1 MVEEHCVEWPRFKSG
16 SWVVPLL
23 KGSNFYFLTYLCIY
37 SNIQTQKGENENGNL
52 RNCQRSN
59 FIPAS
64 LRRKYGIK
72 DGTKIIITDIGD
84 AIVLKPVTEQYLR
97 NLQGSLKGKGGLKVL
112 LEERAKD
119 KEREK

>member
-1 MVEEHCVEWPRFKSG
+1 METYATV
-16 SWVVPLL
+16 
-23 KGSNFYFLTYLCIY
+23 KGQIV
-37 SNIQTQKGENENGNL
+37 
-52 RNCQRSN
+52 
-59 FIPAS
+59 IPAS

-119 KEREK
+119 KGREK

>member
-1 MVEEHCVEWPRFKSG
+1 MVVYVHRKEIIEMETYATV
-16 SWVVPLL
+16 
-23 KGSNFYFLTYLCIY
+23 KGQIV
-37 SNIQTQKGENENGNL
+37 
-52 RNCQRSN
+52 
-59 FIPAS
+59 IPAS

-84 AIVLKPVTEQYLR
+84 AIVLKPVTEQYLK

-112 LEERAKD
+112 LEERARD